1 MSRSEK
7 PLASAQSGGRAV
19 GSKTRTASKALSLRD
34 ALIRAAGIFGFAGV
48 ALGAF
53 GAHGLQKLL
62 EQNETAAIW
71 QTAVF
76 YHLVHS
82 VACLFA
88 AKSRPAAA
96 IVWMIGILIFS
107 GSLYILAISNIR
119 WLGAITPVGGLL
131 LLGGWA
137 LLCWNPGKK

>member
-1 MSRSEK
+1 M
-7 PLASAQSGGRAV
+7 
-19 GSKTRTASKALSLRD
+19 
-34 ALIRAAGIFGFAGV
+34 
-48 ALGAF
+48 
-53 GAHGLQKLL
+53 
-62 EQNETAAIW
+62 
-71 QTAVF
+71 
-76 YHLVHS
+76 
-82 VACLFA
+82 ACLFA
-88 AKSRPAAA
+88 AKNRPAAA